1 MAEESHKNW
10 LSILNKTIV
19 FLLIM
24 ILFIICILHVPSVQK
39 KIAQIAANQVVDAS
53 KGNLTFESATFDL
66 QKGMSIKDLALKDNQ
81 ADTLLTIAKLGIS
94 PRSTL
99 ISLITEVSFNDVNIS
114 GVGINIH
121 RSADAEL
128 NNWQRFLS
136 EFQSSGESG
145 ESNGSKK
152 FPLTHFELYNLEV
165 DYHDEVDSLFMIGQ
179 LAALETKIDVADD
192 GGFNIDFINLIE
204 PSFSV
209 RGSFMD
215 DGSERT
221 TDQSS
226 DQSSVAAIELTELNI
241 INGAIDYQADKTVKV
256 NNIDIIMSDITFTD
270 TKNWRAK
277 IHDISLLTG
286 DYNVKHLSSSSV
298 ISSTENIKIEDFF
311 ARVNNS
317 YVKAD
322 LSARDIYNI
331 ASIDDLNLDLD
342 LSESKILPK
351 DFIGLIKNV
360 SPKLLAEPL
369 LNKRHQVIGHVD
381 LRNGQFNLNDL
392 KLWLNGSH
400 YLHANGTMS
409 GISDL
414 SNSLINLE
422 VISLQSDLERLDRD
436 IKVLNIPEEVKRLG
450 SLQFSG
456 TFDGFTNDFIAQGA
470 LDTELGRAD
479 MDIQFDLYRSNPE
492 EIGYDGFLKLTEF
505 DLAEMLQQED
515 FGPVSLSVDINDG
528 HGLAFSSSNAEIEAV
543 IDQFI
548 YRDVTYE
555 SAVYKGTL
563 SSKVIDGDF
572 LIEDPNLDF
581 AFSGLIDFSGAD
593 PILDF
598 DMKAGKIDFCK
609 LNLINYP
616 CELSFE
622 AEVDFF
628 GKSLSTLQGKGLMK
642 DIVIHHDTST
652 LTINKLELNSRRVD
666 DKTMSFNLTS
676 DIFDVAVNGK
686 FNLTKLHENLIGQI
700 FENHEDHLD
709 LLNLSMPYEGFRD
722 ETYTVELVTRD
733 VEPLM
738 KFLKQDLD
746 IAPGTRL
753 TAQSDHNTDKSI
765 ITIKSDSLR
774 YQEYVAQD
782 LYLNVDSRANYGEV
796 RLEVDQLI
804 QDDREI
810 DKVSWVGHLRGQELY
825 SKALVNVDERNHL
838 ELETKS
844 KIVDRGYFTQFLY
857 DDIIVDSTLWT
868 ILPNKGIGY
877 NQKSIDIEN
886 FILTDGRRA
895 IGLRDIYKRGLEV
908 SLREFDLDMINPI
921 LDYDKLKFAGT
932 VDAQLKLNNI
942 FEKLAVEG
950 YVQVPDFKI
959 NGADYG
965 NLNIE
970 SKRRDDNTLE
980 VALAITKGNQN
991 LFVNGDVD
999 IEKETVNTHL
1009 TMEDYPLAFL
1019 EYIIQDGISETE
1031 GLVDIELDI
1040 YGPFSDI
1047 KMRGNGTASD
1057 AGTKIDYIGA
1067 YYQLSDDNI
1076 PITERFIDL
1085 NNIILTDEAG
1095 NTANLI
1101 GGLRHNVLADFK
1113 SDLEVESDN
1122 FIALN
1127 TTEDDNPLYYGLGM
1141 GPVKVSFKGPFDKI
1155 NMEVD
1160 AVAGPN
1166 SVLYLPLNSTDYGYD
1181 ESFINFNFNRQV
1193 IDSNTVDLL
1202 VERLTSSGL
1211 DFEMNLSFDRDAEVQ
1226 VIYDE
1231 ETSNVLIGHGEGDL
1245 QIKVRRDGEFTVFG
1259 QYNVESG
1266 EYLYTSYGFIAKP
1279 FIIERGGTVTWTGDP
1294 VNAVLDVEAY
1304 YPSLRAPLQRFL
1316 QEYEG
1321 VYADVTQTELRQRR
1335 NIALDLILTGN
1346 LFNPN
1351 INFDIGFPDLVG
1363 NLRNLADS
1371 KVRALKSTENGI
1383 NNQVLGLMVFNNFLP
1398 DNDPLANI
1406 QVSNVA
1412 QLGSNTLTEFLTS
1425 QLSLM
1430 ATEYLSELL
1439 EGDVI
1444 TGIDL
1449 DIALAQNNTIG
1460 DNNIPNPN
1468 ESFVE
1473 FVPDEV
1479 QLNLRNEFK
1488 NDNFVL
1494 NIGGN
1499 YVRENPLNTVNDY
1512 LTGDFSLDWFIT
1524 RDKRLKL
1531 QIYGIYDLDEG
1542 TSGRRQSY
1550 GFGINYTR
1558 EFGKMTYS
1566 DLQEVFEDINDDILD
1581 GQQSSAGTR

>member
-1 MAEESHKNW
+1 MAEQSHKNW
-10 LSILNKTIV
+10 LSIMIKTLVVLMIV
-19 FLLIM
+19 LL
-24 ILFIICILHVPSVQK
+24 LVVVILHIPSVQK
-39 KIAQIAANQVVDAS
+39 KIALVAANQVVDAS
-53 KGNLTFESATFDL
+53 QGDLTFESATFDL
-66 QKGMSIKDLALKDNQ
+66 HKGVTIKDLALRDNR
-81 ADTLLTIAKLGIS
+81 ADTLLTVGKIGIT

-99 ISLITEVSFNDVNIS
+99 LSLISEVSFNDVNIT
-114 GVGINIH
+114 GVAINVRRNH
-121 RSADAEL
+121 GEEL
-128 NNWQRFLS
+128 SNWQRFIS
-136 EFQSSGESG
+136 EFQSSEREAEPGES
-145 ESNGSKK
+145 KA
-152 FPLTHFELYNLEV
+152 FPLTHFELYDLELN
-165 DYHDEVDSLFMIGQ
+165 YHDEVDSLFMIGQ
-179 LAALETKIDVADD
+179 FAALETKIDLIKD
-192 GGFNIDFINLIE
+192 GQVKIDFINLIE
-204 PSFSV
+204 PSFDV
-209 RGSFMD
+209 KGAMKDKGSQP
-215 DGSERT
+215 SER
-221 TDQSS
+221 DE
-226 DQSSVAAIELTELNI
+226 SVSGKESLIELSQLNI
-241 INGAIDYQADKTVKV
+241 LNGTIAYKADQTIKA
-256 NNIDIIMSDITFTD
+256 NNVDLVMSDVKFMD
-270 TKNWRAK
+270 TKNWQAVIR
-277 IHDISLLTG
+277 DISLETDG
-286 DYNVKHLSSSSV
+286 YDIKHVSSSRI
-298 ISSTENIKIEDFF
+298 ISSPENIKVSDFF

-317 YVKAD
+317 YIKAELSAENIYDITGIND
-322 LSARDIYNI
+322 LSI
-331 ASIDDLNLDLD
+331 DLD
-342 LSESKILPK
+342 LSESKIVPK
-351 DFIGLIKNV
+351 DFVRLIDNL
-360 SPKLLAEPL
+360 SPELLAEPL
-369 LNKRHQVIGHVD
+369 MNKRHQVIGHVD

-414 SNSLINLE
+414 DNGLINLE

-436 IKVLNIPEEVKRLG
+436 INLLDIPDEVKRMG
-450 SLQFSG
+450 KLQFSG
-456 TFDGFTNDFIAQGA
+456 TFDGFANDFIAQGA

-492 EIGYDGFLKLTEF
+492 EIGYDGFLELTEF

-515 FGPVSLSVDINDG
+515 FGPVSLSVDINNG
-528 HGLAFSSSNAEIEAV
+528 QGLAFASSNAQIEAV

-548 YRDVTYE
+548 YRDVIYE
-555 SAVYKGTL
+555 SAVYRGTL

-572 LIEDPNLDF
+572 LIEDPNLDL
-581 AFSGLIDFSGAD
+581 AFSGLIDFSGAE

-598 DMKAGKIDFCK
+598 DMQAGKIDFCK
-609 LNLINYP
+609 LNLISYP

-628 GKSLSTLQGKGLMK
+628 GKSFSTLQGTGLIK

-652 LTINKLELNSRRVD
+652 LAINEIALSSRRMTD
-666 DKTMSFNLTS
+666 QATSFNLTS
-676 DIFDVAVNGK
+676 DIFDVAVEGK

-700 FENHEDHLD
+700 FENHEEHLS
-709 LLNLSMPYEGFRD
+709 LLNLSMPYEGFR
-722 ETYTVELVTRD
+722 EEVYTVELVTRD

-738 KFLKQDLD
+738 DFLNQDIE
-746 IAPGTRL
+746 IAPGTKL
-753 TAQSDHNTDKSI
+753 TAQSNKNNDKSI
-765 ITIKSDSLR
+765 VTINSDTLR
-774 YQEYVAQD
+774 YGDYLAQD
-782 LYLNVDSRANYGEV
+782 LYLNVDSRTNYGEV
-796 RLEVDQLI
+796 ELQIDQLM
-804 QDDREI
+804 QGDREI
-810 DKVSWVGHLRGQELY
+810 DKVSWVGHLRGKELY
-825 SKALVNVDERNHL
+825 SKALINVDDRNHF

-844 KIVDRGYFTQFLY
+844 KIVDEGYFTQFLY
-857 DDIIVDSTLWT
+857 DDIVVDSTLWT

-877 NQKSIDIEN
+877 NKKSIDIEN

-895 IGLRDIYKRGLEV
+895 VGIKDIYKRGLEV
-908 SLREFDLDMINPI
+908 SLREFDLDVINPI
-921 LDYDKLKFAGT
+921 IDYDKLTFTGT

-942 FEKLAVEG
+942 FEQLAVEG

-959 NGADYG
+959 NDADYG
-965 NLNIE
+965 NLSIE
-970 SKRRDDNTLE
+970 SKRRDGNILD
-980 VALAITKGNQN
+980 VALAITKDNQN
-991 LFVNGDVD
+991 LYVTGIAD
-999 IEKETVNTHL
+999 IDKQSLNTHL

-1040 YGPFSDI
+1040 SGPFNDI
-1047 KMRGNGTASD
+1047 KMDGYGFAYD
-1057 AGTKIDYIGA
+1057 GGTKIDYIGA
-1067 YYQLSDDNI
+1067 YYQLSSDSI

-1085 NNIILTDEAG
+1085 NNIVLTDEAG
-1095 NTANLI
+1095 NTAELI
-1101 GGLRHNVLADFK
+1101 GGLRHNVLADFR
-1113 SDLEVESDN
+1113 SDIEVKSDN

-1127 TTEDDNPLYYGLGM
+1127 TTADDNPLYYGLGM
-1141 GPVKVSFKGPFDKI
+1141 GPVEVSFKGPFDRI
-1155 NMEVD
+1155 DMNVD

-1166 SVLYLPLNSTDYGYD
+1166 SLLYIPINSTDYGYD
-1181 ESFINFNFNRQV
+1181 ESFINFNFNQEV
-1193 IDSNTVDLL
+1193 VDSNTVDQL

-1211 DFEMNLSFDRDAEVQ
+1211 DFEMNLTFDRDAEVQ
-1226 VIYDE
+1226 IIYDE

-1245 QIKVRRDGEFTVFG
+1245 QIKVKRDGEFSVYG
-1259 QYNVESG
+1259 QYDVESG

-1279 FIIERGGTVTWTGDP
+1279 FIIEQGGTVTWTGDP
-1294 VNAVLDVEAY
+1294 VNAVLDVQAF

-1321 VYADVTQTELRQRR
+1321 VYPDVTDSELRQRR
-1335 NIALDLILTGN
+1335 NIGLDLILTGN
-1346 LFNPN
+1346 LFNPD

-1371 KVRALKSTENGI
+1371 KVRALKATENGI
-1383 NNQVLGLMVFNNFLP
+1383 NNQVLGLMVFNNFVP

-1412 QLGSNTLTEFLTS
+1412 QVTGNTITEFLTS
-1425 QLSLM
+1425 QLSLL

-1460 DNNIPNPN
+1460 DNNVSDPDA
-1468 ESFVE
+1468 SFVE

-1524 RDKRLKL
+1524 KDKRLKL
-1531 QIYGIYDLDEG
+1531 QIYGVYDLDEA
-1542 TSGRRQSY
+1542 SLGRRQIY

-1566 DLQEVFEDINDDILD
+1566 SIEEAFDDVNNEILN

>member
-1 MAEESHKNW
+1 MTEESNRNW
-10 LSILNKTIV
+10 LSITIKALV
-19 FLLIM
+19 FLM
-24 ILFIICILHVPSVQK
+24 ILLLLVVCVLHIPSVQK
-39 KIAQIAANQVVDAS
+39 KIAQVATNQIVDAS
-53 KGNLTFESATFDL
+53 KGDLTFESATFDL
-66 QKGMSIKDLALKDNQ
+66 NKGVTIKGAVLKDSS
-81 ADTLLTIAKLGIS
+81 ADTLLTIGKLGLS

-99 ISLITEVSFNDVNIS
+99 FSLISEVSFNDVNIT
-114 GVGINIH
+114 GVAIH
-121 RSADAEL
+121 VRRHTGEEL
-128 NNWQRFLS
+128 NNWQRFMNG
-136 EFQSSGESG
+136 FQSSGDDTGPG
-145 ESNGSKK
+145 EPKE
-152 FPLTHFELYNLEV
+152 FPLTHFELYDLELN
-165 DYHDEVDSLFMIGQ
+165 YTDEVDSLFMTGQ
-179 LAALETKIDVADD
+179 FAALETKFNRVED
-192 GGFNIDFINLIE
+192 GHVDIDFINLIE
-204 PSFSV
+204 PYFHV
-209 RGSFMD
+209 RGPIMKSRTEPADRTESETAGVAMIELNQLNIL
-215 DGSERT
+215 DGKIDYSA
-221 TDQSS
+221 DQSLKA
-226 DQSSVAAIELTELNI
+226 DH
-241 INGAIDYQADKTVKV
+241 IDLV
-256 NNIDIIMSDITFTD
+256 MSDIEFMDPQTWKAIIQD
-270 TKNWRAK
+270 LSLETKGY
-277 IHDISLLTG
+277 DI
-286 DYNVKHLSSSSV
+286 KHVSSSQV
-298 ISSTENIKIEDFF
+298 ISSPDNIRIEDFF

-317 YVKAD
+317 YFKAD
-322 LSARDIYNI
+322 LDAQDIYSIN
-331 ASIDDLNLDLD
+331 SIDDVSLDLD
-342 LSESKILPK
+342 LSESKILPS
-351 DFIGLIKNV
+351 DFVRLIDNL
-360 SPKLLAEPL
+360 SPDLLKEPL
-369 LNKRHQVIGHVD
+369 MNKRHQVIGHVD
-381 LRNGQFNLNDL
+381 LHNGQFNLNDL

-409 GISDL
+409 GISDID
-414 SNSLINLE
+414 NSLINLE
-422 VISLQSDLERLDRD
+422 VLSLESDLERLDRD
-436 IKVLNIPEEVKRLG
+436 LNLVQIPDEVKRLG
-450 SLQFSG
+450 KLQFSG
-456 TFDGFTNDFIAQGA
+456 TFDGFANDFIAQGA

-492 EIGYDGFLKLTEF
+492 EIGYDGFLELTQF

-528 HGLAFSSSNAEIEAV
+528 QGLSFASSNAQIEAV

-548 YRDVTYE
+548 YRDVMYE

-581 AFSGLIDFSGAD
+581 AFSGLIDFSGSE

-598 DMKAGKIDFCK
+598 DMQAGKIDFCK

-628 GKSLSTLQGKGLMK
+628 GSSLSTLQGKGLIH

-652 LTINKLELNSRRVD
+652 LAINEVALNSRRVSD
-666 DKTMSFNLTS
+666 EVTSFHLSS
-676 DIFDVAVNGK
+676 DAFDVAVNGK
-686 FNLTKLHENLIGQI
+686 FNLTKLHENLVGQI
-700 FENHEDHLD
+700 FENHEEHLS
-709 LLNLSMPYEGFRD
+709 LLNLSMPYDGFRD
-722 ETYTVELVTRD
+722 EVYSVVLTTRD
-733 VEPLM
+733 MDPLM
-738 KFLKQDLD
+738 DFLNQDID
-746 IAPGTRL
+746 IAPGTQL
-753 TAQSDHNTDKSI
+753 TAQSNKNNDKSI
-765 ITIKSDSLR
+765 VTINSDTIR
-774 YQEYVAQD
+774 YGEYLAED
-782 LYLNVDSRANYGEV
+782 LYLNIDSRTNYGEIE
-796 RLEVDQLI
+796 LQIDQLK
-804 QDDREI
+804 QGDRDI
-810 DKVSWVGHLRGQELY
+810 DKVSLVGTLRGGELY
-825 SKALVNVDERNHL
+825 SRALVNVDDRNHI

-844 KIVDRGYFTQFLY
+844 TIVDNGYFTQFLY
-857 DDIIVDSTLWT
+857 DDIMVDSTLWT
-868 ILPNKGIGY
+868 ILPNKGVGY
-877 NQKSIDIEN
+877 YGNSIDIEN
-886 FILTDGRRA
+886 FIVTDGHRA
-895 IGLRDIYKRGLEV
+895 IGVKDVYKRGLEV
-908 SLREFDLDMINPI
+908 SLREFDLEFINPI
-921 LDYDKLKFAGT
+921 LDYDKLSFDGT

-942 FEKLAVEG
+942 FEQLAIEG

-959 NGADYG
+959 NDADYG
-965 NLNIE
+965 NLSIE
-970 SKRRDDNTLE
+970 SKRRDGNILDVLLKIE
-980 VALAITKGNQN
+980 KDNQN
-991 LFVNGDVD
+991 LYVEGTAD
-999 IEKETVNTHL
+999 IDNQSINTHL

-1019 EYIIQDGISETE
+1019 EYIIQEGISETE

-1047 KMRGNGTASD
+1047 KMRGNGNASE

-1067 YYQLSDDNI
+1067 YYELSDDDI

-1101 GGLRHNVLADFK
+1101 GGLRHNVLADFT
-1113 SDLEVESDN
+1113 SDIEVESDN

-1127 TTEDDNPLYYGLGM
+1127 TTADDNPLYYGLGM
-1141 GPVKVSFKGPFDKI
+1141 GPIEVSFKGPFDRI
-1155 NMEVD
+1155 DMEVD

-1166 SVLYLPLNSTDYGYD
+1166 SILYLPLNSTDFGYD
-1181 ESFINFNFNRQV
+1181 ESFINFNFNQEV
-1193 IDSNTVDLL
+1193 VDSNTVDQL

-1211 DFEMNLSFDRDAEVQ
+1211 DFEMNLSFDRGAEVQ
-1226 VIYDE
+1226 IIYDE

-1245 QIKVRRDGEFTVFG
+1245 QIKVKRDGEFSVYG
-1259 QYNVESG
+1259 QYDVESG

-1279 FIIERGGTVTWTGDP
+1279 FIIEQGGTVTWTGDP
-1294 VNAVLDVEAY
+1294 VNAVLDVQAF

-1316 QEYEG
+1316 QEYED

-1371 KVRALKSTENGI
+1371 KVRALKTTENGI

-1439 EGDVI
+1439 EGEVI
-1444 TGIDL
+1444 SGIDL

-1460 DNNIPNPN
+1460 DANVPDPDA
-1468 ESFVE
+1468 SFVE

-1512 LTGDFSLDWFIT
+1512 LTGDFSLDLSLIH
-1524 RDKRLKL
+1524 
-1531 QIYGIYDLDEG
+1531 I
-1542 TSGRRQSY
+1542 
-1550 GFGINYTR
+1550 
-1558 EFGKMTYS
+1558 
-1566 DLQEVFEDINDDILD
+1566 
-1581 GQQSSAGTR
+1581 